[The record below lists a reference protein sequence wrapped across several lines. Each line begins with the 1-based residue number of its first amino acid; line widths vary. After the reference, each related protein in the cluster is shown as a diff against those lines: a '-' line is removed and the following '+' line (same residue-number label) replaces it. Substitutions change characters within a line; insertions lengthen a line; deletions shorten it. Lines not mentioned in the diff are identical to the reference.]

1 MSAHL
6 SLAID
11 DAVRVEIS
19 EAVRRLVS
27 AIPTP

>member
-1 MSAHL
+1 MWAHL
-6 SLAID
+6 SLIID
-11 DAVRVEIS
+11 DAVRVETS